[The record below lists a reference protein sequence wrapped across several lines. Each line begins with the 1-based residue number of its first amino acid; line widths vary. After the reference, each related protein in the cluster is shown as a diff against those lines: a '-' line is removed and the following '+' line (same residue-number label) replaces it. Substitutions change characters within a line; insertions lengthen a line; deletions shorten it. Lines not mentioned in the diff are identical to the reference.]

1 MDDPLQE
8 IPLSPDP
15 PKQRKQHAD
24 VPSSPGFSSSSSS
37 LPRSI
42 QWRLQLGL
50 LKGVTNM
57 TLEEIILENQDLVK
71 QQSTRFERLME
82 KHVHSEEEDDEN
94 EEEVTASA
102 AVPEQAP
109 QQPAPEYD
117 PLTAMVMENEARETR
132 KQELY
137 LRYRKERARRKRGLT
152 TEAQPHGEESD
163 GIDRASVS
171 IYMHIFPKSFSYF

>member
-1 MDDPLQE
+1 MNMEDPLMD

-15 PKQRKQHAD
+15 PGSQQRQGHVQHAPD
-24 VPSSPGFSSSSSS
+24 VVGSPPVAVNTSSASA

-57 TLEEIILENQDLVK
+57 TLEEIVAENQELVQ

-82 KHVHSEEEDDEN
+82 KHVVEEKEEE
-94 EEEVTASA
+94 
-102 AVPEQAP
+102 EQPSTTSKPSP
-109 QQPAPEYD
+109 QQDPTPDPAPEYD
-117 PLTAMVMENEARETR
+117 PLTAMVMENEAKETR

-152 TEAQPHGEESD
+152 TEAQPHGEECD
-163 GIDRASVS
+163 GIDRASVRK
-171 IYMHIFPKSFSYF
+171 I